1 MEEIAIGMEDA
12 MAERYDVLI
21 LGSGQAGNPLSSEF
35 VKAGKRVALIE
46 RAEVAGTCINY
57 GCTPTKTM
65 VASAQR
71 AWQARHAAEVGV
83 HVGTVRVDLEEVR
96 ARKRKIVEQ
105 FRSSNEKRFASGQ
118 PELVRGE
125 ARFVAEKEIVVAL
138 KAGGER
144 RLAAE
149 TIVINTG
156 DHPTVPKIQGL
167 DSVPYLDNVS
177 LVELDAVPEHL
188 LILGGGYEAVEFGQ
202 MFRRF
207 GSEVCVMERR
217 KHVLGRE
224 DVDISEAVEAM
235 LRDEG
240 LRIETDARAV
250 RVEGSPGKVTVHLEG
265 GKSVSGSHLFVAV
278 GRSPNTTELDL
289 KAAGVATDADGYVR
303 VDEELRTNVPG
314 IYAVGDVKGGPA
326 FTHVS
331 YDDYRILRDN
341 LILDS
346 TLGGKGKRKTSDRT
360 PVFVVY
366 MDPQLGRVGMTEAE
380 ARKSGRAIKVAK
392 MPVTSIARAIETGD
406 TRGLLKAV
414 VDAETEQILG
424 VAVLAPEGGE
434 LMSMFELAMM
444 GRLSYRVLEDA
455 VFAHPAYAESL
466 NTLWGHF
473 EK

>member
-1 MEEIAIGMEDA
+1 
-12 MAERYDVLI
+12 MAEQYDVLI
-21 LGSGQAGNPLSSEF
+21 LGSGQAGNPLSSDF
-35 VKAGKRVALIE
+35 VKAGRRVALIE

-65 VASAQR
+65 VASTQR
-71 AWQARHAAEVGV
+71 AWQARRARELGIDVGA
-83 HVGTVRVDLEEVR
+83 VRVNMGQVR

-105 FRSSNEKRFASGQ
+105 FRASSEKRFASGQ

-125 ARFVAEKEIVVAL
+125 ARFVTPKEIVVAL
-138 KAGGER
+138 KVGGER
-144 RLAAE
+144 RMTAD

-156 DHPTVPKIQGL
+156 DSPTVPSIPGL
-167 DSVPYLDNVS
+167 AGVPYLDNVS
-177 LVELDAVPEHL
+177 LMELDAVPEHL
-188 LILGGGYEAVEFGQ
+188 LVLGGGYEAVEFGQ

-207 GSEVCVMERR
+207 GSEVTVLERG
-217 KHVLGRE
+217 KHLLGHE
-224 DVDISEAVEAM
+224 DVDISEALEAI
-235 LRDEG
+235 LREDG
-240 LRIETDARAV
+240 VTIETGANAARVDGGPGGATV
-250 RVEGSPGKVTVHLEG
+250 RLKG
-265 GKSVSGSHLFVAV
+265 GKSISGSHLFIAV
-278 GRSPNTTELDL
+278 GRSPNTKELNLD
-289 KAAGVATDADGYVR
+289 AAGVKTDEHGYVK

-341 LILDS
+341 LI
-346 TLGGKGKRKTSDRT
+346 TGKGGRKTTDRMT
-360 PVFVVY
+360 VYVVY

-380 ARKSGRAIKVAK
+380 ARQSGRRIKVAR
-392 MPVTSIARAIETGD
+392 MPVTSIARATETGE

-424 VAVLAPEGGE
+424 AAILAPEGGE

-444 GRLSYRVLEDA
+444 GKLRYSALEDA

-466 NTLWGHF
+466 NTLWGHL

>member
-1 MEEIAIGMEDA
+1 
-12 MAERYDVLI
+12 MADQYDVLI
-21 LGSGQAGNPLSSEF
+21 LGSGQAGNPLSSDF
-35 VKAGKRVALIE
+35 VKAGRRVALVE

-71 AWQARHAAEVGV
+71 AWQARHAREFGIDIGA
-83 HVGTVRVDLEEVR
+83 VRVDMKQVR

-105 FRSSNEKRFASGQ
+105 FRTSSEKRFASGQ

-125 ARFVAEKEIVVAL
+125 ARFVAPKEIVVAL
-138 KAGGER
+138 KVGGER
-144 RLAAE
+144 RMTAD
-149 TIVINTG
+149 TIVIDTG
-156 DHPTVPKIQGL
+156 DSPTVPKIGGL
-167 DSVPYLDNVS
+167 AGVPYLDNVS
-177 LVELDAVPEHL
+177 LMELDAVPGHL

-207 GSEVCVMERR
+207 GSEVTLIERA
-217 KHVLGRE
+217 KHLLGHE
-224 DVDISEAVEAM
+224 DVEISEAVETI
-235 LRDEG
+235 LREDG
-240 LRIETDARAV
+240 VTIETRANAARV
-250 RVEGSPGKVTVHLEG
+250 DGEPGAITVHLEH
-265 GKSVSGSHLFVAV
+265 GKSISGSHLFIAV
-278 GRSPNTTELDL
+278 GRSPNTKELHLD
-289 KAAGVATDADGYVR
+289 AAGVEKDEHGYVK

-341 LILDS
+341 LI
-346 TLGGKGKRKTSDRT
+346 TGKGGRKTTDRMT
-360 PVFVVY
+360 VYVVY

-380 ARKSGRAIKVAK
+380 ARQRGHRIKVAR
-392 MPVTSIARAIETGD
+392 MPVTSIARATETAES
-406 TRGLLKAV
+406 RGLLKAV

-424 VAVLAPEGGE
+424 AAILAPEGGE

-444 GRLSYRVLEDA
+444 GNMRYSALEDA

>member
-1 MEEIAIGMEDA
+1 
-12 MAERYDVLI
+12 MADQYDVLI
-21 LGSGQAGNPLSSEF
+21 LGSGQAGNPLSSDF
-35 VKAGKRVALIE
+35 VKAGRRVALVE

-71 AWQARHAAEVGV
+71 AWQARHAREFGIDIGA
-83 HVGTVRVDLEEVR
+83 VRVDMKQVR

-105 FRSSNEKRFASGQ
+105 FRTSSEKRFAGGQ
-118 PELVRGE
+118 LELVRGE
-125 ARFVAEKEIVVAL
+125 ARFVTPKEIVVAL
-138 KAGGER
+138 KVGGER
-144 RLAAE
+144 RMTAD
-149 TIVINTG
+149 TIVIDTG
-156 DHPTVPKIQGL
+156 DSPTVPKIGGL
-167 DSVPYLDNVS
+167 AGVPYLDNVS
-177 LVELDAVPEHL
+177 LMELDAVPEHL

-207 GSEVCVMERR
+207 GSEVTLIERG
-217 KHVLGRE
+217 KHLLGHE
-224 DVDISEAVEAM
+224 DVEISEAVETI
-235 LRDEG
+235 LREDG
-240 LRIETDARAV
+240 VRIETGAKAARV
-250 RVEGSPGKVTVHLEG
+250 DGEPGAITVHLEH
-265 GKSVSGSHLFVAV
+265 GKSISSSHLFIAV
-278 GRSPNTTELDL
+278 GRSPNTKELNLD
-289 KAAGVATDADGYVR
+289 AAGVEKDEHGYVK

-341 LILDS
+341 LI
-346 TLGGKGKRKTSDRT
+346 TGKGGRKTTDRMT
-360 PVFVVY
+360 VYVVY

-380 ARKSGRAIKVAK
+380 ARQSGRRIKVAR
-392 MPVTSIARAIETGD
+392 MPVTSIARATETGES
-406 TRGLLKAV
+406 RGLLKAV

-424 VAVLAPEGGE
+424 AAILAPEGGE

-444 GRLSYRVLEDA
+444 GNLRYSALEDA

>member
-1 MEEIAIGMEDA
+1 
-12 MAERYDVLI
+12 MADQYDVLI
-21 LGSGQAGNPLSSEF
+21 LGSGQAGNPLSSDF
-35 VKAGKRVALIE
+35 VKAAKRVALIE

-71 AWQARHAAEVGV
+71 AWQAHHAPELGIELGA
-83 HVGTVRVDLEEVR
+83 VRVNIEQVR

-105 FRSSNEKRFASGQ
+105 FRRSNEERFASGQ

-125 ARFVAEKEIVVAL
+125 ARFVAPKEIAVAL
-138 KAGGER
+138 RSGGER
-144 RLAAE
+144 RMTAE

-156 DHPTVPKIQGL
+156 DHPTVPKLEGL
-167 DSVPYLDNVS
+167 SDAPFLDNVS
-177 LVELDAVPEHL
+177 LMELGAVPKHL

-207 GSEVCVMERR
+207 GSEVSLIERG
-217 KHVLGRE
+217 KHVLSRE
-224 DVDISEAVEAM
+224 DADISEAIEAV
-235 LRDEG
+235 LREDG
-240 LRIETDARAV
+240 LTIETGAKAV
-250 RVEGSPGKVTVHLEG
+250 RVESGQGLVTVHLES
-265 GKSVSGSHLFVAV
+265 GKSISGSHLFVAV
-278 GRSPNTTELDL
+278 GRSPNTKELNL
-289 KAAGVATDADGYVR
+289 EAAGVQTDGNGYIK
-303 VDEELRTNVPG
+303 VDDELRTNVPG

-341 LILDS
+341 LILNTVS
-346 TLGGKGKRKTSDRT
+346 GGKGKRKTSDRT
-360 PVFVVY
+360 TVYVVY

-380 ARKSGRAIKVAK
+380 ARKSGRKIKVAR
-392 MPVTSIARAIETGD
+392 MPVTSIARATETGE
-406 TRGLLKAV
+406 TRGVLKAV
-414 VDAETEQILG
+414 VDAGTEEILG
-424 VAVLAPEGGE
+424 AAILAPEGGE
-434 LMSMFELAMM
+434 LMSMIELAMM
-444 GRLSYRVLEDA
+444 GKLRYSMLQDA

>member
-1 MEEIAIGMEDA
+1 
-12 MAERYDVLI
+12 MADQYDVLI
-21 LGSGQAGNPLSSEF
+21 LGSGQAGNPLSSDF

-46 RAEVAGTCINY
+46 CAEVAGTCINY

-71 AWQARHAAEVGV
+71 AWQAHHAAELGIEL
-83 HVGTVRVDLEEVR
+83 GAVRVNLEQVR

-105 FRSSNEKRFASGQ
+105 FRRSNEARFASGQ

-125 ARFVAEKEIVVAL
+125 ARFVAPKEIAVAL
-138 KAGGER
+138 KSGGER
-144 RLAAE
+144 RMTAE

-156 DHPTVPKIQGL
+156 DHPTVPKLEGL
-167 DSVPYLDNVS
+167 SDVPFLDNVS
-177 LVELDAVPEHL
+177 LMELGAVPEHL

-207 GSEVCVMERR
+207 GSEVSVIERG

-224 DVDISEAVEAM
+224 DTDISEAIEAI
-235 LRDEG
+235 LREDG
-240 LRIETDARAV
+240 LTIETGAQAV
-250 RVEGSPGKVTVHLEG
+250 RVEGSQGLITVHLEG
-265 GKSVSGSHLFVAV
+265 GKSISGSHLFVGV
-278 GRSPNTTELDL
+278 GRSPSTKELNL
-289 KAAGVATDADGYVR
+289 EAAGIQTDGKGYIK
-303 VDEELRTNVPG
+303 VDEELCTNVPG

-341 LILDS
+341 LILNTVS
-346 TLGGKGKRKTSDRT
+346 GGKGKRKTSDRT
-360 PVFVVY
+360 TVYVVY

-380 ARKSGRAIKVAK
+380 ARKSGRKIKVAR
-392 MPVTSIARAIETGD
+392 MPVTSIARATETGE
-406 TRGLLKAV
+406 TRGVLKAV
-414 VDAETEQILG
+414 VDAETEEILG
-424 VAVLAPEGGE
+424 AAILAPEGGE
-434 LMSMFELAMM
+434 LMSMIELAMM
-444 GRLSYRVLEDA
+444 GKLRYSVLENA

>member
-1 MEEIAIGMEDA
+1 
-12 MAERYDVLI
+12 MADQYDVLI
-21 LGSGQAGNPLSSEF
+21 LGSGQAGNPLSSDF
-35 VKAGKRVALIE
+35 VKAAKRVALIE

-71 AWQARHAAEVGV
+71 AWQAHHAAELGIEL
-83 HVGTVRVDLEEVR
+83 GAVRVNIEQVR

-105 FRSSNEKRFASGQ
+105 FRRSNEERFASGQ

-125 ARFVAEKEIVVAL
+125 ARFVAPKEIAVAL
-138 KAGGER
+138 KSGGER
-144 RLAAE
+144 RMTAE

-156 DHPTVPKIQGL
+156 DHPTVPKLVGL
-167 DSVPYLDNVS
+167 TDVPFLDNVS
-177 LVELDAVPEHL
+177 LMELAVVPEHL

-207 GSEVCVMERR
+207 GSEVSLIERG
-217 KHVLGRE
+217 KHVLSRE
-224 DVDISEAVEAM
+224 DADISEAIEAV
-235 LRDEG
+235 LREDG
-240 LRIETDARAV
+240 LTIETGAKAV
-250 RVEGSPGKVTVHLEG
+250 RVESGQGLVTVHLES
-265 GKSVSGSHLFVAV
+265 GKSISGSHLFVAV
-278 GRSPNTTELDL
+278 GRSPNTKELNL
-289 KAAGVATDADGYVR
+289 EAAGVQTDGNGYIK
-303 VDEELRTNVPG
+303 VDDELRTNVPG

-341 LILDS
+341 LILNTVS
-346 TLGGKGKRKTSDRT
+346 GGKGKRKTSDRT
-360 PVFVVY
+360 TVYVVY

-380 ARKSGRAIKVAK
+380 ARKSGRKIKVAR
-392 MPVTSIARAIETGD
+392 MPVTSIARATEMGE
-406 TRGLLKAV
+406 TRGVLKAV
-414 VDAETEQILG
+414 VDAGTEEILG
-424 VAVLAPEGGE
+424 AAILAPEGGE
-434 LMSMFELAMM
+434 LMSMIELAMM
-444 GRLSYRVLEDA
+444 GKLRYSMLQDA

>member
-1 MEEIAIGMEDA
+1 
-12 MAERYDVLI
+12 MADQYDVLI
-21 LGSGQAGNPLSSEF
+21 LGSGQAGNPLSSDF

-71 AWQARHAAEVGV
+71 AWQARRAAELGV
-83 HVGTVRVDLEEVR
+83 KLGTVRVDLEQVR
-96 ARKRKIVEQ
+96 ARKRRIVEQ
-105 FRSSNEKRFASGQ
+105 FRRSNEQRFASGQ

-125 ARFVAEKEIVVAL
+125 ARFVGPKEILVAL
-138 KAGGER
+138 KRGGER
-144 RLAAE
+144 RMIAE

-156 DHPTVPKIQGL
+156 DHPTVPKLEGL
-167 DSVPYLDNVS
+167 RNVPFLDNVS
-177 LVELDAVPEHL
+177 LMELDRVPEHL

-207 GSEVCVMERR
+207 GSEVSLIERGE
-217 KHVLGRE
+217 HVLGRE
-224 DVDISEAVEAM
+224 DVDISEAVEAI
-235 LRDEG
+235 LREDG
-240 LRIETDARAV
+240 LAIETGATAV
-250 RVEGSPGKVTVHLEG
+250 RVEGEAGKVTVHLDG
-265 GKSVSGSHLFVAV
+265 GKSLSGSHLFVAV
-278 GRSPNTTELDL
+278 GRSPNTDDLDL
-289 KAAGVATDADGYVR
+289 NAAGVATDAHGNVK

-341 LILDS
+341 LI
-346 TLGGKGKRKTSDRT
+346 TGKRKRKTSDRT
-360 PVFVVY
+360 TVYVVY

-380 ARKSGRAIKVAK
+380 ARKSGRRIKVAR
-392 MPVTSIARAIETGD
+392 MPVTSIARAVETGE
-406 TRGLLKAV
+406 TRGVLKAV
-414 VDAETEQILG
+414 VDAESEEILG
-424 VAVLAPEGGE
+424 VAILAPEGGE

-444 GRLSYRVLEDA
+444 GKIKYSTLEDA

-473 EK
+473 EN

>member
-1 MEEIAIGMEDA
+1 
-12 MAERYDVLI
+12 MAEQYDVLI
-21 LGSGQAGNPLSSEF
+21 LGSGQAGNPLSSDF

-46 RAEVAGTCINY
+46 CAEVAGTCINY

-71 AWQARHAAEVGV
+71 AWQVRHAAELGIEA
-83 HVGTVRVDLEEVR
+83 GSVRVNMEQVR

-105 FRSSNEKRFASGQ
+105 FRTSSEKRFASGQ

-125 ARFVAEKEIVVAL
+125 ARFAGPKEIVVAL

-156 DHPTVPKIQGL
+156 DIPTVPKIAGL
-167 DSVPYLDNVS
+167 ENVPYLDNVS
-177 LVELDAVPEHL
+177 LMELDAVPEHL
-188 LILGGGYEAVEFGQ
+188 LIMGGGYEAVEFGQ

-207 GSEVCVMERR
+207 GSAVTLIQRG
-217 KHVLGRE
+217 KHLLDRE
-224 DVDISEAVEAM
+224 DVDVSEAVEAI
-235 LRDEG
+235 LREDG
-240 LRIETDARAV
+240 LTIMTEANV
-250 RVEGSPGKVTVHLEG
+250 VGVEGKEGAVTVHLED

-278 GRSPNTTELDL
+278 GRSPNTKQLHLD
-289 KAAGVATDADGYVR
+289 AAGVATDAHGYIK

-341 LILDS
+341 LILDTRS
-346 TLGGKGKRKTSDRT
+346 EGKGGRKTTDRMT
-360 PVFVVY
+360 VYVVY
-366 MDPQLGRVGMTEAE
+366 MDPQLGRVGLTEAE
-380 ARKSGRAIKVAK
+380 ARKSGRKIKVAR
-392 MPVTSIARAIETGD
+392 MPVTSIARATETGES
-406 TRGLLKAV
+406 RGFLKAV
-414 VDAETEQILG
+414 VDADTEEILG
-424 VAVLAPEGGE
+424 ATILAPEGGE
-434 LMSMFELAMM
+434 LMSMLELAMM
-444 GRLSYRVLEDA
+444 GKLRYSTLENA

>member
-1 MEEIAIGMEDA
+1 

-71 AWQARHAAEVGV
+71 AWQARHAAELGV
-83 HVGTVRVDLEEVR
+83 HVGTVRVNMEEVR

-105 FRSSNEKRFASGQ
+105 FRTSNEKRFASGQ

-125 ARFVAEKEIVVAL
+125 ARFVEAKETAAKEIVVAL

-167 DSVPYLDNVS
+167 DGVPYLDNVS
-177 LVELDAVPEHL
+177 LMELDAVPEHL

-207 GSEVCVMERR
+207 GSEVSVMERG
-217 KHVLGRE
+217 KHVLSHE

-240 LRIETDARAV
+240 LRIETNAKAV
-250 RVEGSPGKVTVHLEG
+250 RVEGSAGKVTVHLAG
-265 GKSVSGSHLFVAV
+265 GRSVSGSHLFVAV
-278 GRSPNTTELDL
+278 GRSPNTAELDL
-289 KAAGVATDADGYVR
+289 KAAGVATDADGYIQ

-341 LILDS
+341 LILDTKS
-346 TLGGKGKRKTSDRT
+346 GGKGKRKTSDRP

-424 VAVLAPEGGE
+424 AAVLAPEGGE

>member
-1 MEEIAIGMEDA
+1 MDNW
-12 MAERYDVLI
+12 MAEQYDVLI

-35 VKAGKRVALIE
+35 VKAGRRVALIE

-71 AWQARHAAEVGV
+71 AWQVRHAGELGIEVGSM
-83 HVGTVRVDLEEVR
+83 RVNLEQVR
-96 ARKRKIVEQ
+96 ARKRKIVEL
-105 FRSSNEKRFASGQ
+105 FRTSSEKRFASGQ

-125 ARFVAEKEIVVAL
+125 ARFVGSREIAVAL
-138 KAGGER
+138 KSGGER

-156 DHPTVPKIQGL
+156 DSPTVPKIAGL
-167 DSVPYLDNVS
+167 DGVPYLDNVS
-177 LVELDAVPEHL
+177 LMELDAVPEHL
-188 LILGGGYEAVEFGQ
+188 VILGGGYEAVEFGQ

-207 GSEVCVMERR
+207 GSAVTLIERG

-224 DVDISEAVEAM
+224 DGDISEAVEAI
-235 LRDEG
+235 LREDG
-240 LRIETDARAV
+240 LTIRTEANAI
-250 RVEGSPGKVTVHLEG
+250 RVDGESGVVTVHLG
-265 GKSVSGSHLFVAV
+265 DGTSIAGSQLFVAV
-278 GRSPNTTELDL
+278 GRSPNTKDL
-289 KAAGVATDADGYVR
+289 HLYAAGVATDAHGYIK

-341 LILDS
+341 LI
-346 TLGGKGKRKTSDRT
+346 TGKSKRKTTDRT
-360 PVFVVY
+360 TVYVVY
-366 MDPQLGRVGMTEAE
+366 IDPQLGRVGLTEAE
-380 ARKSGRAIKVAK
+380 ARQSGRKIKVAR
-392 MPVTSIARAIETGD
+392 MPVTSIARATETGES
-406 TRGLLKAV
+406 RGLLKAV
-414 VDAETEQILG
+414 VDAETEEILG
-424 VAVLAPEGGE
+424 AAILAPEGGE

-444 GRLSYRVLEDA
+444 GKLRYSTLENA

-466 NTLWGHF
+466 NSLWGHF
-473 EK
+473 EE

>member
-1 MEEIAIGMEDA
+1 
-12 MAERYDVLI
+12 MADQYDVLI
-21 LGSGQAGNPLSSEF
+21 LGSGQAGNPLSSDF

-71 AWQARHAAEVGV
+71 AWQAHHAAELGIELDA
-83 HVGTVRVDLEEVR
+83 VRVNLEQVR

-105 FRSSNEKRFASGQ
+105 FRRSNEERFASGQ

-125 ARFVAEKEIVVAL
+125 ARFVAPKEIAVAL
-138 KAGGER
+138 KSGGER
-144 RLAAE
+144 RMTAE

-156 DHPTVPKIQGL
+156 DHPTVPKLEGL
-167 DSVPYLDNVS
+167 SDAPFLDNVS
-177 LVELDAVPEHL
+177 LMELGAVPEHL

-207 GSEVCVMERR
+207 GSEVSLIERG
-217 KHVLGRE
+217 KHVLSRE
-224 DVDISEAVEAM
+224 DSDISEAIEAV
-235 LRDEG
+235 LREDG
-240 LRIETDARAV
+240 LTIETGAKAV
-250 RVEGSPGKVTVHLEG
+250 RVEGGRGFVTVHLES
-265 GKSVSGSHLFVAV
+265 GKSISGSHLFVAV
-278 GRSPNTTELDL
+278 GRSPNTKELDL
-289 KAAGVATDADGYVR
+289 EAAGVQTDGKGYIK
-303 VDEELRTNVPG
+303 VDDELRTNVPG

-341 LILDS
+341 LILNTVS
-346 TLGGKGKRKTSDRT
+346 AGKGKRKTSDRT
-360 PVFVVY
+360 TVYVVY

-380 ARKSGRAIKVAK
+380 ARKSGRKIKVAR
-392 MPVTSIARAIETGD
+392 MPVTSIARATETGE
-406 TRGLLKAV
+406 TRGVLKAV
-414 VDAETEQILG
+414 VDAGTEEILG
-424 VAVLAPEGGE
+424 AAILAPEGGE
-434 LMSMFELAMM
+434 LMSMIELAMM
-444 GRLSYRVLEDA
+444 GKLRYSVLQDA

>member
-1 MEEIAIGMEDA
+1 
-12 MAERYDVLI
+12 
-21 LGSGQAGNPLSSEF
+21 

-71 AWQARHAAEVGV
+71 AWQAHHAAELGIEL
-83 HVGTVRVDLEEVR
+83 GAVRVNLEQVR

-105 FRSSNEKRFASGQ
+105 FRRSNEERFASGQ

-125 ARFVAEKEIVVAL
+125 ARFVAPKEIAVAL
-138 KAGGER
+138 RSGGER
-144 RLAAE
+144 RMTAE

-156 DHPTVPKIQGL
+156 DHPTVPKLEGL
-167 DSVPYLDNVS
+167 SDAPFLDNVS
-177 LVELDAVPEHL
+177 LMELGAVPKHL

-207 GSEVCVMERR
+207 GSEVSLIERG
-217 KHVLGRE
+217 KHVLSRE
-224 DVDISEAVEAM
+224 DADISEAIEAV
-235 LRDEG
+235 LREDG
-240 LRIETDARAV
+240 LTIETGAKAV
-250 RVEGSPGKVTVHLEG
+250 RVESGQGLVTVHLES
-265 GKSVSGSHLFVAV
+265 GKSISGSHLFVAV
-278 GRSPNTTELDL
+278 GRSPNTKELNL
-289 KAAGVATDADGYVR
+289 EAAGVQTDGNGYIK
-303 VDEELRTNVPG
+303 VDDELRTNVPG

-341 LILDS
+341 LILNTVS
-346 TLGGKGKRKTSDRT
+346 GGKGKRKTSDRT
-360 PVFVVY
+360 TVYVVY

-380 ARKSGRAIKVAK
+380 ARKSGRKIKVAR
-392 MPVTSIARAIETGD
+392 MPVTSIARATETGE
-406 TRGLLKAV
+406 TRGVLKAV
-414 VDAETEQILG
+414 VDAGTEEILG
-424 VAVLAPEGGE
+424 AAILAPEGGE
-434 LMSMFELAMM
+434 LMSMIELAMM
-444 GRLSYRVLEDA
+444 GKLRYSVLQDA

-473 EK
+473 DK

>member
-1 MEEIAIGMEDA
+1 
-12 MAERYDVLI
+12 
-21 LGSGQAGNPLSSEF
+21 

-71 AWQARHAAEVGV
+71 AWQARHAAELGIEVGS
-83 HVGTVRVDLEEVR
+83 VRVNMEQVR

-105 FRSSNEKRFASGQ
+105 FRRSNEQRFSSGQ

-125 ARFVAEKEIVVAL
+125 ARFVSPKEIVVAL
-138 KAGGER
+138 KGGGER
-144 RLAAE
+144 RMTAE

-156 DHPTVPKIQGL
+156 DHPTVPKIEGL
-167 DSVPYLDNVS
+167 GSVPFLDNVS
-177 LVELDAVPEHL
+177 LMELDRVPEHL
-188 LILGGGYEAVEFGQ
+188 VILGGGYEAVEFGQ

-207 GSEVCVMERR
+207 GSEVSLIERG

-224 DVDISEAVEAM
+224 DVDISEAVEGI
-235 LRDEG
+235 LRGEG
-240 LRIETDARAV
+240 LAIETGATAI
-250 RVEGSPGKVTVHLEG
+250 RVEGGPGRVTLQLEG
-265 GKSVSGSHLFVAV
+265 GKSGRKSISGSHLFVAV
-278 GRSPNTTELDL
+278 GRSPNTEDLDL
-289 KAAGVATDADGYVR
+289 KAAGVETDAHGYVK
-303 VDEELRTNVPG
+303 VDEELRTNVSG

-341 LILDS
+341 LIAD
-346 TLGGKGKRKTSDRT
+346 KGKPGRKTTDRT
-360 PVFVVY
+360 RVYVVY

-380 ARKSGRAIKVAK
+380 ARKSGRRIKVAR
-392 MPVTSIARAIETGD
+392 MPVTWIARAIETGES
-406 TRGLLKAV
+406 RGVLKAI
-414 VDAETEQILG
+414 VDADSEEILG
-424 VAVLAPEGGE
+424 AAILAPEGGE
-434 LMSMFELAMM
+434 LMSMFELVMM
-444 GRLSYRVLEDA
+444 GKLRYTVLEDA

-473 EK
+473 EN

>member
-1 MEEIAIGMEDA
+1 
-12 MAERYDVLI
+12 MAEQYDVLI
-21 LGSGQAGNPLSSEF
+21 LGSGQAGNPLSSDF
-35 VKAGKRVALIE
+35 VKGGRRVALIE

-71 AWQARHAAEVGV
+71 AWQARHAAELGV
-83 HVGTVRVDLEEVR
+83 EVGTVRVNLEQVR

-105 FRSSNEKRFASGQ
+105 FRTSNEKRFASGQ

-125 ARFVAEKEIVVAL
+125 ARFVASKEIAVAL
-138 KAGGER
+138 KSGGER

-156 DHPTVPKIQGL
+156 DSPTVPKIAGL
-167 DSVPYLDNVS
+167 DRVPYLDNVS
-177 LVELDAVPEHL
+177 LMELDAVPEQL
-188 LILGGGYEAVEFGQ
+188 LVLGGGFEAVEFGQ

-207 GSEVCVMERR
+207 GSAVTVIERGA
-217 KHVLGRE
+217 HLLGRE
-224 DVDISEAVEAM
+224 DVDISEAIEAI
-235 LRDEG
+235 LRDDG
-240 LRIETDARAV
+240 LTIETGANVV
-250 RVEGSPGKVTVHLEG
+250 RVDGKASEITVHLER
-265 GKSVSGSHLFVAV
+265 GKSISGSHLFLAV
-278 GRSPNTTELDL
+278 GRSPNTKELYLD
-289 KAAGVATDADGYVR
+289 AAGVLTDKDGYIK

-341 LILDS
+341 LI
-346 TLGGKGKRKTSDRT
+346 TGKGGRKTTDRT
-360 PVFVVY
+360 IVYVMY

-380 ARKSGRAIKVAK
+380 ARRSGRRIKVAR
-392 MPVTSIARAIETGD
+392 MPVSSIARAIETGD
-406 TRGLLKAV
+406 MRGVLKAI
-414 VDAETEQILG
+414 VDADTEEILG
-424 VAVLAPEGGE
+424 AAILAPEGGE
-434 LMSMFELAMM
+434 LMSMFELAMT
-444 GRLSYRVLEDA
+444 GKLRYGVLEDA

>member
-1 MEEIAIGMEDA
+1 
-12 MAERYDVLI
+12 MADQYDVLI
-21 LGSGQAGNPLSSEF
+21 LGSGQAGNPLSSDF
-35 VKAGKRVALIE
+35 VKAAKRVALIE

-71 AWQARHAAEVGV
+71 AWQAHHAAELGIEL
-83 HVGTVRVDLEEVR
+83 GAVRVNIEQVR

-105 FRSSNEKRFASGQ
+105 FRRSNEERFASGQ

-125 ARFVAEKEIVVAL
+125 ARFVAPKEIAVAL
-138 KAGGER
+138 RSGGER
-144 RLAAE
+144 RMTAE

-156 DHPTVPKIQGL
+156 DHPTVPKLEGL
-167 DSVPYLDNVS
+167 SDAPFLDNVS
-177 LVELDAVPEHL
+177 LMELGAVPKHL

-207 GSEVCVMERR
+207 GSEVSLIERG
-217 KHVLGRE
+217 KHVLSRE
-224 DVDISEAVEAM
+224 DADISEAIEAV
-235 LRDEG
+235 LREDG
-240 LRIETDARAV
+240 LTIETGAKAV
-250 RVEGSPGKVTVHLEG
+250 RVESGQGLVTVHLES
-265 GKSVSGSHLFVAV
+265 GKSISGSHLFVAV
-278 GRSPNTTELDL
+278 GRSPNTKELNL
-289 KAAGVATDADGYVR
+289 EAAGVQTDGNGYIK
-303 VDEELRTNVPG
+303 VDDELRTNVPG

-341 LILDS
+341 LILNTVS
-346 TLGGKGKRKTSDRT
+346 GGKGKRKTSDRT
-360 PVFVVY
+360 TVYVVY

-380 ARKSGRAIKVAK
+380 ARKSGRKIKVAR
-392 MPVTSIARAIETGD
+392 MPVTSIARATETGE
-406 TRGLLKAV
+406 TRGVLKAV
-414 VDAETEQILG
+414 VDAGTEEILG
-424 VAVLAPEGGE
+424 AAILAPEGGE
-434 LMSMFELAMM
+434 LMSMIELAMM
-444 GRLSYRVLEDA
+444 GKLRYSMLQDA

>member
-1 MEEIAIGMEDA
+1 
-12 MAERYDVLI
+12 MADQYDVLI
-21 LGSGQAGNPLSSEF
+21 LGSGQAGNPLSSDF

-71 AWQARHAAEVGV
+71 AWQAHHAAELGIEL
-83 HVGTVRVDLEEVR
+83 GAVRVNLEQVR

-105 FRSSNEKRFASGQ
+105 FRRSNEERFASGQ

-125 ARFVAEKEIVVAL
+125 ARFVAPKEIAVAL
-138 KAGGER
+138 KSGGER
-144 RLAAE
+144 RMTAE

-156 DHPTVPKIQGL
+156 DHPTVPKLEGL
-167 DSVPYLDNVS
+167 SDAPFLDNVS
-177 LVELDAVPEHL
+177 LMELGAVPKHL

-207 GSEVCVMERR
+207 GSEVSLIERG
-217 KHVLGRE
+217 KHVLSRE
-224 DVDISEAVEAM
+224 DADISEAIEAV
-235 LRDEG
+235 LREDG
-240 LRIETDARAV
+240 LTIETGAKAV
-250 RVEGSPGKVTVHLEG
+250 RVESGQGLVTVHLES
-265 GKSVSGSHLFVAV
+265 GKSISGSHLFVAV
-278 GRSPNTTELDL
+278 GRSPNTKELNL
-289 KAAGVATDADGYVR
+289 EAAGVQTDGKGYIK
-303 VDEELRTNVPG
+303 VDDELRTNVPG

-341 LILDS
+341 LILNTVS
-346 TLGGKGKRKTSDRT
+346 GGKGKRKTSDRT
-360 PVFVVY
+360 TVYVVY

-380 ARKSGRAIKVAK
+380 ARKSGRKIKVAR
-392 MPVTSIARAIETGD
+392 MPVTSIARATEMGE
-406 TRGLLKAV
+406 TRGVLKAV
-414 VDAETEQILG
+414 VDAGTEEILG
-424 VAVLAPEGGE
+424 AAILAPEGGE
-434 LMSMFELAMM
+434 LMSMIELAMM
-444 GRLSYRVLEDA
+444 GKLRYSVLQDA

>member
-1 MEEIAIGMEDA
+1 MEGT
-12 MAERYDVLI
+12 MAEQYDVLI

-46 RAEVAGTCINY
+46 CAEVAGTCINY

-71 AWQARHAAEVGV
+71 AWQARHAAELGIEVGS
-83 HVGTVRVDLEEVR
+83 VRVNLERIR

-105 FRSSNEKRFASGQ
+105 FRASNEKRFASGQ

-125 ARFVAEKEIVVAL
+125 ARFVATKEIAVSL

-144 RLAAE
+144 RLTAE
-149 TIVINTG
+149 TVVINTG
-156 DHPTVPKIQGL
+156 DTPTVPQITGL
-167 DSVPYLDNVS
+167 DDVPHLDNVS
-177 LVELDAVPEHL
+177 LMELDAVPEHL

-207 GSEVCVMERR
+207 GSAVTLVQRG
-217 KHVLGRE
+217 KYLLDRE
-224 DVDISEAVEAM
+224 DTDISEAVEAI
-235 LRDEG
+235 LREDG
-240 LRIETDARAV
+240 LTIKTEAKV
-250 RVEGSPGKVTVHLEG
+250 VHVESKAGAVTVHLEG
-265 GKSVSGSHLFVAV
+265 GKSLSGSHLFVAV
-278 GRSPNTTELDL
+278 GRSPNTKELHLD
-289 KAAGVATDADGYVR
+289 AAGVATDKHGYVK
-303 VDEELRTNVPG
+303 VNEELHTNVPG

-341 LILDS
+341 LI
-346 TLGGKGKRKTSDRT
+346 TGKGGRKTTDRT
-360 PVFVVY
+360 PVYVVY
-366 MDPQLGRVGMTEAE
+366 IDPQLGRVGMTEAE
-380 ARKSGRAIKVAK
+380 ARKDGRKIKVAC
-392 MPVTSIARAIETGD
+392 MPVTSIARATETGES
-406 TRGLLKAV
+406 RGLLKAV

-424 VAVLAPEGGE
+424 AAILAPEGGE
-434 LMSMFELAMM
+434 LMSMLELAMM
-444 GRLSYRVLEDA
+444 GKLRYSTLENA

-473 EK
+473 KE

>member
-1 MEEIAIGMEDA
+1 
-12 MAERYDVLI
+12 MADQYDVLI
-21 LGSGQAGNPLSSEF
+21 LGSGQAGNPLSSDF
-35 VKAGKRVALIE
+35 VKSGKRVALIE

-71 AWQARHAAEVGV
+71 AWQARHAAELGIEVGS
-83 HVGTVRVDLEEVR
+83 VRVNMEQVR

-105 FRSSNEKRFASGQ
+105 FRRSNEQRFSSGQ

-125 ARFVAEKEIVVAL
+125 ARFVSPKEIVVAL
-138 KAGGER
+138 KGGGER
-144 RLAAE
+144 RMTAE

-156 DHPTVPKIQGL
+156 DHPTVPKIEGL
-167 DSVPYLDNVS
+167 DGAPFLDNVS
-177 LVELDAVPEHL
+177 LMELDRVPEHL
-188 LILGGGYEAVEFGQ
+188 VILGGGYEAVEFGQ

-207 GSEVCVMERR
+207 GSEVSLIERG

-224 DVDISEAVEAM
+224 DVDISEAVEGI
-235 LRDEG
+235 LRDDG
-240 LRIETDARAV
+240 LAIETGATAARV
-250 RVEGSPGKVTVHLEG
+250 KGGPGRVTVELESA
-265 GKSVSGSHLFVAV
+265 KSGTKSISGSHLFVAV
-278 GRSPNTTELDL
+278 GRSPNTEDLDL
-289 KAAGVATDADGYVR
+289 KAAGVETDAHGYVK
-303 VDEELRTNVPG
+303 VDKELRTNVPG

-341 LILDS
+341 LI
-346 TLGGKGKRKTSDRT
+346 TGKNKRKTSDRMT
-360 PVFVVY
+360 VYVVY

-380 ARKSGRAIKVAK
+380 ARKSGRRIKVAR
-392 MPVTSIARAIETGD
+392 MPATSIARATEMGES
-406 TRGLLKAV
+406 RGVLKAV
-414 VDAETEQILG
+414 VDADSEEILG
-424 VAVLAPEGGE
+424 AAILAPEGGE

-444 GRLSYRVLEDA
+444 GRLRYTVLEDA

-473 EK
+473 EN